1 MGTLSVYLISQEND
15 LPEIFICAA
24 SDPNRDKRRMQCVC
38 GSRKGTGVRQYGG
51 GRHIAHS
58 LRTQHILNCI
68 NPL

>member
-1 MGTLSVYLISQEND
+1 MEVCLFNQYPEELICQISSHVPPLITKEIRDECNVY
-15 LPEIFICAA
+15 AG
-24 SDPNRDKRRMQCVC
+24 RVR
-38 GSRKGTGVRQYGG
+38 GTGVRQYGG